1 VKETA
6 RLKRLTRVARA
17 LRQSHSLAI
26 ALDC

>member
-1 VKETA
+1 
-6 RLKRLTRVARA
+6 VARA